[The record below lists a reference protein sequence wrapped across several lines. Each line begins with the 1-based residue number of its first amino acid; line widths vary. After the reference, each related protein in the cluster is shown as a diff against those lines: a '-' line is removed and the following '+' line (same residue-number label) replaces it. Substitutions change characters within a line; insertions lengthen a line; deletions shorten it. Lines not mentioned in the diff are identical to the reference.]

1 MSEISLKSI
10 TGITSITTPAGV
22 DNQLT
27 VHNNNTTEAVKFD
40 NAGNV
45 HINNQLEVAGV
56 STFSGGI
63 GSTITIAAG
72 VGSTA
77 ITLDN
82 SHKMT
87 FGSAHE
93 LEMYHDG
100 SNSYIKQRYIAYPS
114 NLNII
119 SENSQINIMS
129 GSGGNAHGGYE
140 NAITCH
146 NNGAVKLYYGGA
158 LHLETYGAGITVQ
171 GNIQLGD
178 KLIHNG
184 DADTCVRFP
193 AHNTISFETTGSERF
208 RIHQDGQLLVGH
220 TTKRNNFNSAAS
232 SEHAP
237 IIQLE
242 GTNQK
247 RAISLTATNGNDGG
261 ILMLAR
267 QNGNPGTN
275 TVVSSGDQ
283 IGRVDFQASGGTNM
297 ELAAQI
303 TAEVDGTP
311 GDNDMP
317 GRLIFKTTAD
327 GASSST
333 ERLRINSSGAVMI
346 NTTNSANRTLNLNG
360 TFGILSTN
368 QSGVIDMSVT
378 DAGVASIGPYVAGG
392 SSLELKTNASG
403 SGVATRLKIHSSGY
417 VTTPQQ
423 PAFSAQGTNVPV
435 DSSEGY
441 TGILS
446 NYMTVME
453 CNVGSHYKTSGSDEG
468 KFVAPVAGNYFFS
481 AGCLMRLRSGTNGS
495 AELTFHKNGANIAA
509 RSLGYSFVTGTNDH
523 DNLTIT
529 AIISL
534 AAGDKV
540 HLVSHA
546 CSSNLDWYWGEGLG
560 NFNGY
565 LIG

>member
-1 MSEISLKSI
+1 MSAISLKSI

-82 SHKMT
+82 SHKIT

-93 LEMYHDG
+93 LEMFHDG
-100 SNSYIKQRYIAYPS
+100 STSYIKQRGIAYPS
-114 NLNII
+114 RLKII
-119 SENSQINIMS
+119 SENSGIDIMS
-129 GSGGNAHGGYE
+129 GNGGGNNHGAYE
-140 NAITCH
+140 NAISCD
-146 NNGAVKLYYGGA
+146 NNGKVKIYHAGVGPA
-158 LHLETYGAGITVQ
+158 LET
-171 GNIQLGD
+171 
-178 KLIHNG
+178 NG
-184 DADTCVRFP
+184 DGVTVPASIWLGAYLKHQGDLDTRIGFP
-193 AHNTISFETTGSERF
+193 AGDTITAETAGSERV
-208 RIHQDGQLLVGH
+208 RIDNVGTLLVAH
-220 TTKRNNFNSAAS
+220 TTTRNNFNSAAS
-232 SEHAP
+232 TEHAP

-242 GTNQK
+242 GTNQR
-247 RAISLTATNGNDGG
+247 RAISVTSTNNNDGG

-267 QNGNPGTN
+267 QNGNPGAN
-275 TVVSSGDQ
+275 TVVSNGNQ

-297 ELAAQI
+297 EVAAQI

-327 GASSST
+327 GANSST
-333 ERLRINSSGAVMI
+333 ERLRINSSGI
-346 NTTNSANRTLNLNG
+346 
-360 TFGILSTN
+360 
-368 QSGVIDMSVT
+368 VT
-378 DAGVASIGPYVAGG
+378 KPF
-392 SSLELKTNASG
+392 
-403 SGVATRLKIHSSGY
+403 
-417 VTTPQQ
+417 Q
-423 PAFSAQGTNVPV
+423 PAFSAQGTGGAV

-441 TGILS
+441 TGKLS

-453 CNVGSHYKTSGSDEG
+453 CNVGSHYKTSGSDIGE
-468 KFVAPVAGNYFFS
+468 FVAPVAGNYFFS
-481 AGCLMRLRSGTNGS
+481 AGCLLRLRSGTNGS
-495 AELTFHKNGANIAA
+495 GELSFYKNGSNISA
-509 RSLGYSFVTGTNDH
+509 RSLGYSFVTGSNDH
-523 DNLTIT
+523 DNVTIT
-529 AIISL
+529 AIIPL

-540 HLVSHA
+540 YLGSYA

>member
-1 MSEISLKSI
+1 MSAISQKSI

-119 SENSQINIMS
+119 SENSSINIMS

-140 NAITCH
+140 NAIQCL
-146 NNGAVKLYYGGA
+146 NNGAVKLYHAGVGP
-158 LHLETYGAGITVQ
+158 HLETNGGGITVQ
-171 GNIQLGD
+171 GNINLGD

-184 DADTCVRFP
+184 DTDTCVRFP
-193 AHNTISFETTGSERF
+193 AANTISFETTGSERF
-208 RIHQDGQLLVGH
+208 RIHQNGQLLVGH
-220 TTKRNNFNSAAS
+220 TTRRNNFNSVAS

-242 GTNQK
+242 GTNQS
-247 RAISLTATNGNDGG
+247 RAISLTATNNNDGG

-267 QNGNPGTN
+267 QNGNPGAN

-297 ELAAQI
+297 EVAAQI

-327 GASSST
+327 GANSST
-333 ERLRINSSGAVMI
+333 ERVRIDS
-346 NTTNSANRTLNLNG
+346 NG
-360 TFGILSTN
+360 I
-368 QSGVIDMSVT
+368 VT
-378 DAGVASIGPYVAGG
+378 KPY
-392 SSLELKTNASG
+392 
-403 SGVATRLKIHSSGY
+403 
-417 VTTPQQ
+417 Q
-423 PAFSAQGTNVPV
+423 PAFSAQGTGGAV

-441 TGILS
+441 TGKLS

-453 CNVGSHYKTSGSDEG
+453 CNVGSHYKTSGSDIGE
-468 KFVAPVAGNYFFS
+468 FVAPVAGNYFFS
-481 AGCLMRLRSGTNGS
+481 AGCLLRLRSGTNGS
-495 AELTFHKNGANIAA
+495 GELSFYKNGSNISA
-509 RSLGYSFVTGTNDH
+509 RSLGYSFVTGSNDH
-523 DNLTIT
+523 DNVTIT
-529 AIISL
+529 AIIPL

-540 HLVSHA
+540 YLGSHA

>member
-10 TGITSITTPAGV
+10 TGITSITTPSGV

-100 SNSYIKQRYIAYPS
+100 SNSYIKQRYNAYPS
-114 NLNII
+114 QLNII

-146 NNGAVKLYYGGA
+146 NNGAVKLYHAGVGP
-158 LHLETYGAGITVQ
+158 HLETNGAGITVQ
-171 GNIQLGD
+171 ANIQLGD

-184 DADTCVRFP
+184 DNDTCVRFP
-193 AHNTISFETTGSERF
+193 THNTISAETTGSERV
-208 RIHQDGQLLVGH
+208 RIAPDGKVGIGTNSSASKLDVYDTSALGIISRSA
-220 TTKRNNFNSAAS
+220 TTQATDTNKALKVRNNSTTDVFSVSYKGFTEIKRGELGMYLKVGGDDAS
-232 SEHAP
+232 NGRALTFTSSNTQSNGALHTIE
-237 IIQLE
+237 
-242 GTNQK
+242 
-247 RAISLTATNGNDGG
+247 AISGNGAIALATA
-261 ILMLAR
+261 
-267 QNGNPGTN
+267 GTERF
-275 TVVSSGDQ
+275 
-283 IGRVDFQASGGTNM
+283 RVDRN
-297 ELAAQI
+297 
-303 TAEVDGTP
+303 
-311 GDNDMP
+311 
-317 GRLIFKTTAD
+317 
-327 GASSST
+327 
-333 ERLRINSSGAVMI
+333 
-346 NTTNSANRTLNLNG
+346 
-360 TFGILSTN
+360 
-368 QSGVIDMSVT
+368 
-378 DAGVASIGPYVAGG
+378 
-392 SSLELKTNASG
+392 
-403 SGVATRLKIHSSGY
+403 GY
-417 VTTPQQ
+417 VTKPYQ
-423 PAFSAQGTNVPV
+423 PAFSAQGDSSPV

-453 CNVGSHYKTSGSDEG
+453 CNVGGHYKTSGTDEG

-481 AGCLMRLRSGTNGS
+481 AGCLLRLRSGTNGS
-495 AELTFHKNGANIAA
+495 GELTFHKNGSNISA
-509 RSLGYSFVTGTNDH
+509 RSLGYSFVTGSNDH
-523 DNLTIT
+523 DNVTIT

-546 CSSNLDWYWGEGLG
+546 CSGNLDWYWGEGLG
-560 NFNGY
+560 NFNGF